1 MQQLQALEDWLAI
14 YIEACASRY
23 LRCLLV
29 AARCDDESPLLM
41 KRGKDPIWKHEASLR
56 ARITFS
62 HALSFTTHLL
72 SAEEDVEVIGIF
84 YGYWFNRHFVVLAW
98 LRRGE
103 NSSSQ
108 TLM

>member
-1 MQQLQALEDWLAI
+1 MSQQLAGVGGLAGLLI
-14 YIEACASRY
+14 RACASRY

-62 HALSFTTHLL
+62 HALSFTTHRL
-72 SAEEDVEVIGIF
+72 SAEEDVEFISVFIIVNLRG
-84 YGYWFNRHFVVLAW
+84 VVYLA
-98 LRRGE
+98 LLGSRE
-103 NSSSQ
+103 NSISQ
-108 TLM
+108 TLP